1 MTMRHEMAQLQRNE
15 EEESQIAPIRK
26 GENPQEVIF
35 A

>member
-1 MTMRHEMAQLQRNE
+1 MTMRHEMAQLRRNE
-15 EEESQIAPIRK
+15 EKESHVAPIRK